1 MTKDLARPRW
11 FNRSHF
17 KAKKT
22 KKSKSGVSFRNFI
35 KGFKQQKYG
44 LWEDYLKEKQQ
55 QSQRQRNKLYKKTTK
70 LGLNFRVEIHQA
82 VISQFS
88 LYKEEFF
95 KGKLYER
102 LSKLGEF

>member
-55 QSQRQRNKLYKKTTK
+55 QS
-70 LGLNFRVEIHQA
+70 
-82 VISQFS
+82 
-88 LYKEEFF
+88 
-95 KGKLYER
+95 
-102 LSKLGEF
+102 